1 MLPEINRR
9 LREAGST
16 KRYKNLLGVTLG
28 TGFGAGV
35 VIEESF
41 CGVITRRE
49 ICMVPAEQEVPGV
62 YRGGERQHT
71 AVMRVYAER
80 SGDAGARTPK
90 EIFRDRRGYSSG

>member
-1 MLPEINRR
+1 MLPEINRG

-35 VIEESF
+35 VIDGELLR
-41 CGVITRRE
+41 GDNAAGR

-71 AVMRVYAER
+71 GGHACLCGAER
-80 SGDAGARTPK
+80 
-90 EIFRDRRGYSSG
+90 